1 MKRKIS
7 LLLMICII
15 GSTFAVAQ
23 RKNNRT
29 PRRDRIA
36 RTLSPEDRAKHMTD
50 RMTFDYVLTEK
61 QAAEVLKLN
70 QDWVKKAG
78 EQAEKFNL
86 PRAKNDT
93 TATVRRFSSLT
104 DAERDEFQNAR
115 VKLINDYDAQLKK
128 ILTKEQFA
136 KHEKRFDVRYKGRNE
151 YRHPRRNMQARNQRD
166 CPLRK

>member
-29 PRRDRIA
+29 PRRDRIV

-50 RMTFDYVLTEK
+50 RMTFDYILTEK

-78 EQAEKFNL
+78 EQAEK
-86 PRAKNDT
+86 
-93 TATVRRFSSLT
+93 
-104 DAERDEFQNAR
+104 
-115 VKLINDYDAQLKK
+115 
-128 ILTKEQFA
+128 
-136 KHEKRFDVRYKGRNE
+136 
-151 YRHPRRNMQARNQRD
+151 
-166 CPLRK
+166 